1 MTYHHSESRNAFY
14 YYCAN
19 FSASL
24 HLAYQGLSS
33 ALINNQFLASFNTLK
48 IRKNMEIPLGIKQA
62 IIAILGTLAIS
73 TLLAL
78 YELLI
83 GASSGGEFIFAII
96 IYALLCILPY
106 KISHQSNAARYV
118 YLGISIVSMLSIFA
132 FEYEEYKLELIFSL
146 VLIPVEIF
154 ILYRLFQKE
163 ASSWFL
169 SK

>member
-1 MTYHHSESRNAFY
+1 
-14 YYCAN
+14 
-19 FSASL
+19 
-24 HLAYQGLSS
+24 
-33 ALINNQFLASFNTLK
+33 
-48 IRKNMEIPLGIKQA
+48 METPSGIKQA
-62 IIAILGTLAIS
+62 VIAILGTLAIS

-83 GASSGGEFIFAII
+83 GASSGGEFIFATI

-132 FEYEEYKLELIFSL
+132 FEYEENKLELIFSL
-146 VLIPVEIF
+146 VLLPVEIF

-163 ASSWFL
+163 ASTWFL